1 MSRRLGGKRTI
12 SKYDMKIQR
21 TIEGFYQLDG
31 EGIRYEIVSFSK
43 QIENGRN
50 MSVVSNMV
58 SMNIVKIIEDFNSR
72 TDVIEI
78 GERNV

>member
-1 MSRRLGGKRTI
+1 
-12 SKYDMKIQR
+12 
-21 TIEGFYQLDG
+21 
-31 EGIRYEIVSFSK
+31 
-43 QIENGRN
+43 

>member
-1 MSRRLGGKRTI
+1 
-12 SKYDMKIQR
+12 
-21 TIEGFYQLDG
+21 
-31 EGIRYEIVSFSK
+31 
-43 QIENGRN
+43 

-58 SMNIVKIIEDFNSR
+58 SMNIAKIIEDFNSG